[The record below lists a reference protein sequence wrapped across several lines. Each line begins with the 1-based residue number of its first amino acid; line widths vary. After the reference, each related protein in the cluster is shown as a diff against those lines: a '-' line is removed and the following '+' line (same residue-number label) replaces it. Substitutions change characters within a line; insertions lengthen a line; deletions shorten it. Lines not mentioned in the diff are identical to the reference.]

1 MTAREASSPPGHGFP
16 QYQYQRQRLSDKAA
30 THVRALILKGELKG
44 GDFIRPEA
52 VAETLGISATPVR
65 EGLLQLQTDGLLQ
78 VAPRRGFIISPVS
91 AKDIRD
97 GAQASAL
104 LGGELCARTAS
115 LVTPS
120 DLSALQD
127 IQTRL
132 ERAAEDGDLAVV
144 EELNTQFHL
153 TIYRIA
159 DAPAI
164 YRLVETA
171 VSNTPRPFYA
181 TVGGW
186 PAATTRDH
194 RAILKAFRASSN
206 EGARQAMASD
216 INRNGQLLA
225 RHLTNLH

>member
-16 QYQYQRQRLSDKAA
+16 QYQRQRLSDKAA

-97 GAQASAL
+97 GAQAHAL
-104 LGGELCARTAS
+104 LAGELCARAAGLAAS
-115 LVTPS
+115 S
-120 DLSALQD
+120 DVSGLQD
-127 IQTRL
+127 IQARL
-132 ERAAEDGDLAVV
+132 EEAAAAGDVLLV
-144 EELNTQFHL
+144 EELNTRFHL
-153 TIYRIA
+153 AIYAIA
-159 DAPAI
+159 DAPVI
-164 YRLVETA
+164 YRLVESA
-171 VSNTPRPFYA
+171 VTRTPRPFYP

-186 PAATTRDH
+186 PAGSTRDH
-194 RAILKAFRASSN
+194 RAILKALGAANGEAASK
-206 EGARQAMASD
+206 AMISD
-216 INRNGQLLA
+216 IRRNGELLA
-225 RHLTNLH
+225 RHLIASG

>member
-1 MTAREASSPPGHGFP
+1 MTAQEASTPVGHGFP
-16 QYQYQRQRLSDKAA
+16 RRQRLSDEAA
-30 THVRALILKGELKG
+30 SHVRDLILKGELKG
-44 GDFIRPEA
+44 GEFIRPEA

-65 EGLLQLQTDGLLQ
+65 EGLLQLQTEGLLE

-91 AKDIRD
+91 PKDIRD
-97 GAQASAL
+97 GACASAL

-115 LVTPS
+115 LVTPADVS
-120 DLSALQD
+120 VLQD

-132 ERAAEDGDLAVV
+132 EHAAEDGDLAVV
-144 EELNTQFHL
+144 EKLNTEFHL

-181 TVGGW
+181 TLGGW

-194 RAILKAFRASSN
+194 QAMLKAFRASNN
-206 EGARQAMASD
+206 EAARQAMTSD

-225 RHLTNLH
+225 RHIARLG